1 MASQSS
7 AHVHDCHSTEH
18 DLTLV
23 VAIIGVGYVGEH
35 LMEVFSSAFKIIGY
49 DVSASRVDRLRLKHS
64 QKENVTFSNDERDL
78 ADASHFLVCVP
89 TTLGLNGQVDSSHV
103 RSAIDMLQRY
113 ATNESIVVIESTVAV
128 GMTREL
134 LGPLAAS
141 RGILAG
147 MSPEVG
153 NHSSRR
159 EREHCLTPK
168 RGSIPAARIRRLSLY
183 PKLFLGSTTLSQA
196 R

>member
-1 MASQSS
+1 MEKHNQDS
-7 AHVHDCHSTEH
+7 
-18 DLTLV
+18 V

-35 LMEVFSSAFKIIGY
+35 LMEVFSSAFNIIGY
-49 DVSASRVDRLRLKHS
+49 DVSTSRIERLRLKHS
-64 QKENVTFSNDERDL
+64 ERDNVTFSTDERDL
-78 ADASHFLVCVP
+78 KDAAHFLVCVP

-113 ATNESIVVIESTVAV
+113 ATDKSIVVIESTVAV

-147 MSPEVG
+147 MSPEVIKNETKLTLARG
-153 NHSSRR
+153 STQAESSR
-159 EREHCLTPK
+159 HLDQYQ
-168 RGSIPAARIRRLSLY
+168 RLF
-183 PKLFLGSTTLSQA
+183 PDSTTLSQA